1 MQEKLKILVADD
13 HRMFMDGIK
22 LLLESNPRYQVVC
35 MCANGKEALSFV
47 KDNPVDVAL
56 LDVNMPEMDGAETT
70 KALKQMQ
77 PTIKIIIV
85 TMHQEL
91 GIIRKMLRAGADSYL
106 LKETSAQELYSAIDK
121 IFSGENYVSPLIS
134 SAVMQALKTNVNED
148 FTKLTLRETE
158 VLKLIS
164 NGSTTA
170 EIATHIGLSVN
181 TIETHRRNMLS
192 KLGLKNTAQLVR
204 YSVERGLLE

>member
-1 MQEKLKILVADD
+1 MQEPLRILLADD
-13 HRMFMDGIK
+13 HRMFIDGIK
-22 LLLESNPRYQVVC
+22 LLLESNARYRVVC
-35 MCANGKEALSFV
+35 MCANGNEALDFIKS
-47 KDNPVDVAL
+47 NSVDVAL

-70 KALKQMQ
+70 KTLKQIQ
-77 PTIKIIIV
+77 PSVKIIIV

-106 LKETSAQELYSAIDK
+106 LKETSASELYTAIDK
-121 IFSGENYVSPLIS
+121 VFSGENYVSPLIS
-134 SAVMQALKTNVNED
+134 SAVMQALKTNVNDD
-148 FTKLTLRETE
+148 FTRLTPRETE

-164 NGSTTA
+164 NGSTTS
-170 EIATHIGLSVN
+170 EIASQIGLSIN